1 MASDP
6 GVTAPDFRTLF
17 ESAPGL
23 YLVLDPDFRIVA
35 VSDAYL
41 RATMTSREAILGRGI
56 FDVFPDNPDD
66 PGATGVRNLRESLHR
81 ALATGRA
88 DAMAVQKYDIRRPE
102 SEGGGFEER
111 YWSPVNSPVPGPG
124 GAPRYIIHR
133 VEDVTGFVRLK
144 QAGAEHERLTEELRN
159 RAGRME
165 MEIYQRAQQLAEA
178 NRRLR
183 EVNDQQARLYSR
195 IALLMAQA
203 DDELRVKESPR
214 DTSDFLENTIAPEE
228 MLARVGK
235 LIAGYRQLE
244 EQLVQSQKMEAIGRL
259 AGGVAH
265 DFNNLLTVIT
275 GYASL
280 TQLGLPD
287 GPARRHVDEIQK
299 AADRAAAL
307 TARLLAFSRKQVRQV
322 RLLDLNTI
330 VGGIEEM
337 ARRLIGENIRF
348 TTRPAASPAT
358 VKADRGQL
366 EQVIMNLI
374 VNARDAMP
382 SGGELAVETANA
394 RLGAGEINSLPA
406 GDYVLLRVAD
416 TGCGMDTETARR
428 IFEPFF
434 TTKPLGKG
442 TGLGLSTVYGIA
454 EQSGGAVTVESA
466 PGEGAV
472 FRVYLPVAD
481 GAAVEPLLTPAKAR
495 VKEHKGS
502 VLLVEDEEPLRRLVH
517 KVLTDAGYHV
527 LDAASGEAALAL
539 VERHAGKVDLL
550 LSDVVMA
557 GMTGVELAE
566 RLHALR
572 GGIEVLFMSGY
583 DRELMDREKLDRTSL
598 LPKPFAP
605 AALLERVAEVLGAAA
620 RRRGDR

>member
-6 GVTAPDFRTLF
+6 GLTAPDFRTLF

-41 RATMTSREAILGRGI
+41 SATMTTREAILGRGI

-66 PGATGVRNLRESLHR
+66 PQATGVRNLRESLHR
-81 ALATGRA
+81 VLATGRP

-102 SEGGGFEER
+102 SEGGRFEER

-124 GAPRYIIHR
+124 GALRYIIHR
-133 VEDVTGFVRLK
+133 VEDVTEFVRLK

-165 MEIYQRAQQLAEA
+165 MEVYQRAQELAEA

-183 EVNDQQARLYSR
+183 EVNEEQTRLYGR

-214 DTSDFLENTIAPEE
+214 DTADFLENAIAPEE

-280 TQLGLPD
+280 TQ
-287 GPARRHVDEIQK
+287 
-299 AADRAAAL
+299 
-307 TARLLAFSRKQVRQV
+307 VRQV
-322 RLLDLNTI
+322 RLLDLNA
-330 VGGIEEM
+330 VLAGIEEM
-337 ARRLIGENIRF
+337 ARRLIGENIRL

-394 RLGAGEINSLPA
+394 RLAVGEIRSLPA

-428 IFEPFF
+428 VFEPFF
-434 TTKPLGKG
+434 TTKPLGRG

-472 FRVYLPVAD
+472 FRVYLPLAD
-481 GAAVEPLLTPAKAR
+481 GTAVEPSAGRPPDRAR
-495 VKEHKGS
+495 TGKGTI
-502 VLLVEDEEPLRRLVH
+502 LLVEDEEPLRRLVRT
-517 KVLTDAGYHV
+517 VLAGAGYRV
-527 LDAASGEAALAL
+527 LEAASGEQALAL
-539 VERHAGKVDLL
+539 AARHSGPVDLL
-550 LSDVVMA
+550 LSDVLMT
-557 GMTGVELAE
+557 GITGVELAE
-566 RLHALR
+566 RLHEAR
-572 GGIEVLFMSGY
+572 PRVEVLFMSGY
-583 DRELMDREKLDRTSL
+583 DRDLMDRRKTERAPNFIL
-598 LPKPFAP
+598 KPFTP
-605 AALLERVAEVLGAAA
+605 HALLDRVAEVLGHGA
-620 RRRGDR
+620 RRTPGR